1 MSARLKVRGMIRW
14 SAYSDVQEEI
24 RGLCKTVFDKIE
36 SLNITTGIISDSCKI
51 KNFCAKCLLMSSLFL
66 LFFEKLL
73 MKSLDNF
80 VSSYKPASSPSVFL
94 CATFQAIFKISFC
107 YNVNSTPKLII
118 CLYTLVTN
126 YLNVLNVC

>member
-24 RGLCKTVFDKIE
+24 RGLCKTAFDNIE
-36 SLNITTGIISDSCKI
+36 SSDSCKI

>member
-24 RGLCKTVFDKIE
+24 RGLCKTAFDNIE

-94 CATFQAIFKISFC
+94 CATFQAIIFQNI
-107 YNVNSTPKLII
+107 
-118 CLYTLVTN
+118 
-126 YLNVLNVC
+126 VLL